1 MKMNNENLIKASII
15 FGGGFLLFI
24 LLKPKLGSMVSAPAS
39 EKKSFDSAP
48 VTAKDLEN
56 ADIVAKA
63 YTDAMK
69 AGEPPAKLTELNT
82 ECMKEFGMR
91 CYTDKSG
98 KLIVCDVKGK
108 IILTK

>member
-1 MKMNNENLIKASII
+1 MNNENLIKASLI
-15 FGGGFLLFI
+15 FGGGFLVFL
-24 LLKPKLGSMVSAPAS
+24 LLKPKFGASATTTTATK
-39 EKKSFDSAP
+39 EKKSFDSVP

-63 YTDAMK
+63 YTDALQ

-91 CYTDKSG
+91 CYTENG
-98 KLIVCDVKGK
+98 KLIVCDVQGK
-108 IILTK
+108 TIITK

>member
-1 MKMNNENLIKASII
+1 MNNENLIKASIM
-15 FGGGFLLFI
+15 FGGGFLVFL
-24 LLKPKLGSMVSAPAS
+24 LLKPKFGSNSATTT

-63 YTDAMK
+63 YTDALK

-91 CYTDKSG
+91 SYTDKSG

>member
-24 LLKPKLGSMVSAPAS
+24 LLKPKLGSMVAPAA
-39 EKKSFDSAP
+39 EKKSFDSAAA

-63 YTDAMK
+63 YADAMK

>member
-1 MKMNNENLIKASII
+1 MSNENLIKASII
-15 FGGGFLLFI
+15 FGGGFLLFL
-24 LLKPKLGSMVSAPAS
+24 LLKPKLGMATTAAS
-39 EKKSFDSAP
+39 TSDKKSFDNAP

-56 ADIVAKA
+56 ADIVVKA
-63 YTDAMK
+63 YTDAVK

-108 IILTK
+108 TILTK